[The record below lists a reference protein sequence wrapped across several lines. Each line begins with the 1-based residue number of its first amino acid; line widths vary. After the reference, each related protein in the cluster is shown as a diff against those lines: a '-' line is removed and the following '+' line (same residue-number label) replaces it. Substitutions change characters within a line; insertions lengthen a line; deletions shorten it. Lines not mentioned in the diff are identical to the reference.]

1 MSSSAAARGGGATP
15 QAAQVRDDAIEA
27 RAAEIMAGLANMR
40 VPLALADIPGMRV
53 RAANEPLLALAGM
66 RRDELLGWPV
76 IEFSPPE
83 RRAAAR
89 SDQESIANGRL
100 EGFQAGRVFHL
111 PNGRTIDATVWA
123 RRLVVDG
130 EPWAAGIVLPAG
142 DGDEA
147 PTAGFAAPAS
157 DMMMAVTDHLWVIE
171 YASADAQRVV
181 GLAPDALMGKA
192 LLDLVHADD
201 RGDFMSAVT
210 AATTSGTTIVC
221 TARLSNGKGGWRN
234 ETCFITPLCAHAPP
248 RLGLAMARAAD
259 REGATAPER
268 QARQQTLEQTLWR
281 IAMEVRAAGITT
293 EDPVAITH
301 GPPTRAAQLSS
312 RQWEVVQR
320 LSRGQ
325 DAASIAKAMY
335 LSPSTVRNHLVA
347 VYRKFGVHSQVQLLA
362 TLRDDNVVPAHEG
375 EPC

>member
-1 MSSSAAARGGGATP
+1 MSSSAAALGAGATS
-15 QAAQVRDDAIEA
+15 QAGQVRDATLEA
-27 RAAEIMAGLANMR
+27 RASEIMASLTNLR
-40 VPLALADIPGMRV
+40 VPFALADIPGMRI

-66 RRDELLGWPV
+66 RLDELLGWAV
-76 IEFSPPE
+76 IEFSPPD

-111 PNGRTIDATVWA
+111 PNGRTIEATVWA

-142 DGDEA
+142 EADGGLS
-147 PTAGFAAPAS
+147 AGFSAPAAG
-157 DMMMAVTDHLWVIE
+157 MMMAVTDHLWVIE
-171 YASADAQRVV
+171 YASADARRVV
-181 GLAPDALMGKA
+181 GLTPDALMGVP

-201 RGDFMSAVT
+201 RGDFMAAVT

-221 TARLSNGKGGWRN
+221 TTRLSSGNGGWRS
-234 ETCFITPLCAHAPP
+234 ETCFVTPLCAHTPP
-248 RLGLAMARAAD
+248 RLGLAVARATD
-259 REGATAPER
+259 RERAAAPER

-281 IAMEVRAAGITT
+281 IAMELRAAGITAD
-293 EDPVAITH
+293 DPVAITH
-301 GPPTRAAQLSS
+301 GPPSRAAQLSG

-320 LSRGQ
+320 LSQGQ
-325 DAASIAKAMY
+325 DAAAIAKAMY

-362 TLRDDNVVPAHEG
+362 TMRDDNVVPAHEG